1 MDQSSRE
8 RNDGLS
14 SSRAMPTLPPDLE
27 ALSLAKFDDQVAKG
41 TIIYESSTAE
51 TVEDQGFKLS
61 FRFVPHLRR
70 KPITPSDAPER
81 KTGKGHNPF
90 LNPNP
95 EEVLS
100 EVGPSHLLILNKFSV
115 YRPSLLVITRHF
127 APQSDGLDLS
137 DLSAAWAILQR
148 FRQRYMMIYNCG
160 FESGSSQ
167 GHKHMQFWPYPDE
180 QELDFQLFPNAAG
193 STVDVADNI
202 PTVPH
207 KHFVLR
213 LPTHSDPNT
222 LVQTYE
228 RLLRKV
234 RQSHEAAG
242 GGTDYN
248 VILVRE
254 WMCMIPRRHSGLER
268 GAGAN
273 SAAMLGLVWIAIETE
288 KDIWNSAGPTEYLK
302 YLGLPR

>member
-1 MDQSSRE
+1 MDKGSLQD
-8 RNDGLS
+8 NGALS
-14 SSRAMPTLPPDLE
+14 DARDSASLPPDLE

-41 TIIYESSTAE
+41 QLIYEPSTAE
-51 TVEDQGFKLS
+51 SLEDQGFKLN

-95 EEVLS
+95 EEILS
-100 EVGPSHLLILNKFSV
+100 AVGPSHLLILNKFSV

-127 APQSDGLDLS
+127 APQSDGLDRN
-137 DLSAAWAILQR
+137 DLSAAWTILR
-148 FRQRYMMIYNCG
+148 HFTEYMVIYNCG

-180 QELDFQLFPNAAG
+180 QDLGFQLFPNTVE
-193 STVDVADNI
+193 STVNVTDNI
-202 PTVPH
+202 PNVPY

-213 LPTHSDPNT
+213 LPTDADANN
-222 LVQTYE
+222 LVKTYE
-228 RLLRKV
+228 KLLRKV
-234 RQSHEAAG
+234 QQSHKEAG

-248 VILVRE
+248 VILVKE
-254 WMCMIPRRHSGLER
+254 WMCLIPRRHSGLER

-273 SAAMLGLVWIAIETE
+273 SAAMLGLVWIATEAE
-288 KDIWNSAGPTEYLK
+288 KDIWNSSGPAEYLK
-302 YLGLPR
+302 YLGIPR

>member
-1 MDQSSRE
+1 MDRDSRNE
-8 RNDGLS
+8 NDGRS
-14 SSRAMPTLPPDLE
+14 GPSETATLPPGLE
-27 ALSLAKFDDQVAKG
+27 ALSLAQFDNQVAKG
-41 TIIYESSTAE
+41 QLIYEPSTAE
-51 TVEDQGFKLS
+51 TVEDQGFKLN
-61 FRFVPHLRR
+61 FRSVPHLRR

-95 EEVLS
+95 EEILA

-127 APQSDGLDLS
+127 VPQTDDLDRG
-137 DLSAAWAILQR
+137 DLSAAWAILQH
-148 FRQRYMMIYNCG
+148 FRRRYMMIFNCG
-160 FESGSSQ
+160 FEAGSSQ

-180 QELDFQLFPNAAG
+180 QELGFQLFPNVAE
-193 STVDVADNI
+193 SVVDVADSI

-213 LPTHSDPNT
+213 LPPHSDTGT
-222 LVQTYE
+222 LVQAYE
-228 RLLRKV
+228 KLLRRV
-234 RQSHEAAG
+234 RQSHEEAG

-254 WMCMIPRRHSGLER
+254 WMCMVPRRHSGLER

-273 SAAMLGLVWIAIETE
+273 SAAMLGLVWIAAEGE
-288 KDIWNSAGPTEYLK
+288 RDVWNASGPAEYLR
-302 YLGLPR
+302 YLGLP